1 MSDEPREGGSVP
13 KRLRPTNLGRIA
25 INHGVLTEP
34 CWWAKQA
41 EEANRLADEGV
52 EWELMLSERIDGLSA
67 LLAALTAPSS
77 GAGASSTATTSD
89 RASGRTVGRRWPSST
104 TKRRRNER
112 TTSHE

>member
-67 LLAALTAPSS
+67 LLVGARMHGLDWLTEVADESCLS
-77 GAGASSTATTSD
+77 
-89 RASGRTVGRRWPSST
+89 
-104 TKRRRNER
+104 
-112 TTSHE
+112 